1 MKIFYSFLYSP
12 AQKGPSESKV
22 KPEGHWLLRSPA
34 KARKA
39 QLTSLLKHRHL
50 LPVSASTPSIAFP
63 GKMSR
68 RRNNEKK
75 KNMVL
80 ETNKNGELHVFSTK
94 S

>member
-1 MKIFYSFLYSP
+1 MKIFYSLLYSP

-39 QLTSLLKHRHL
+39 QWTSLLEHWNP
-50 LPVSASTPSIAFP
+50 LPVSPSLERYVEEET
-63 GKMSR
+63 M
-68 RRNNEKK
+68 KK
-75 KNMVL
+75 KKTTML
-80 ETNKNGELHVFSTK
+80 ETNKNGELHAFSTK

>member
-39 QLTSLLKHRHL
+39 QLTSLLEHRHP
-50 LPVSASTPSIAFP
+50 LPVSPSLERCVEEET
-63 GKMSR
+63 M
-68 RRNNEKK
+68 
-75 KNMVL
+75 KNKTKHGVG
-80 ETNKNGELHVFSTK
+80 NKQEWRTSCFF
-94 S
+94 